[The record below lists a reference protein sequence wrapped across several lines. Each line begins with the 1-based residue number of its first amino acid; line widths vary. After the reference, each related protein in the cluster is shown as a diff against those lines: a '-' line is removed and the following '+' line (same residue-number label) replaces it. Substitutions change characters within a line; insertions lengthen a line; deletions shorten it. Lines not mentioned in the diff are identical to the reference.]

1 MMTKEDIEA
10 RIKEVRQSFD
20 DVVFRSQQL
29 DNGSWVIIMRG
40 GLTADNPTDY
50 MDNAVSVLVKHELY
64 NEFIESYLDNPWIR
78 IIIFGFNNILF
89 Q

>member
-1 MMTKEDIEA
+1 
-10 RIKEVRQSFD
+10 
-20 DVVFRSQQL
+20 
-29 DNGSWVIIMRG
+29 MRG

-50 MDNAVSVLVKHELY
+50 MDNAVSILVKHELY